1 MKTLKVKSIF
11 FSLLAIATLL
21 YMTSCEQEALQDIE
35 NPVEIT
41 ETNMLSVEKGRST
54 LAKHLSTVIAEQ
66 PELNEVLEEMIEE
79 EVEKGYYEKE
89 IFFNVKKDETS
100 TLLNGSTLNARLSA
114 LNDINVRSAMNYL
127 VENDPG
133 LAILMANPSGSKEFN
148 TRVYVDN
155 GIDDSDPNALMEY
168 YENGVYGTQP
178 LSEVPKT
185 ISFII
190 RKSEAYASPEEL
202 KSVDKSD
209 VKTLGIINGKKIQAF
224 GYNTVKE
231 SEVSA
236 GSSESQEESS
246 ILKSGVVNCPR
257 NDFSG
262 QEKLAAF
269 YTTQYQDY
277 WGTQMEYRFDAI
289 FSDNGPLGSIRMD
302 FWGTTVNTWYTANRV
317 LFTWEQNDHD
327 YMKYR
332 IVERDNGFTTTVNV
346 SVPNIPGSVSLS
358 YKSGDDFVAEQIV
371 EYCGGI
377 LNTNSGQGVYYPTG
391 YFRFS
396 VAQTGSATGAGP
408 DQQFHNV
415 TFKST
420 DNRYMVNESNGNNY
434 VYANRYSAGPWEKFS
449 IFMKNDGTFAIRGS
463 NGKYADVDWGAG
475 KKIKF
480 SSTNMYCSDCRFKFV
495 NYGSYKA
502 IQSVATGQFVS
513 SEGTY
518 NTPCLANRAQIAHW
532 EKWTVSGM

>member
-1 MKTLKVKSIF
+1 MKTLKAILF
-11 FSLLAIATLL
+11 ALLAVATLL
-21 YMTSCEQEALQDIE
+21 YMTSCEQEALQDIQ
-35 NPVEIT
+35 NPSDIT
-41 ETNMLSVEKGRST
+41 EMNMLSVENGRST

-66 PELNEVLEEMIEE
+66 PELNGALKEMMEE

-100 TLLNGSTLNARLSA
+100 ALLNGGTLNARLSTS
-114 LNDINVRSAMNYL
+114 NDVNVRKAMDYL
-127 VENDPG
+127 SENDPG
-133 LAILMANPSGSKEFN
+133 LAILMANPSNSKEFN

-168 YENGVYGTQP
+168 YENGEYGTQP
-178 LSEVPKT
+178 LSEVPST
-185 ISFII
+185 ISFIV
-190 RKSEAYASPEEL
+190 RKSEAYASLEDLESAEE
-202 KSVDKSD
+202 SD
-209 VKTLGIINGKKIQAF
+209 IKTLGTVHGKKIQAF
-224 GYNTVKE
+224 GYNTIDQ
-231 SEVSA
+231 SEELVNAST
-236 GSSESQEESS
+236 SSNESS
-246 ILKSGVVNCPR
+246 TLENRANCPR

-262 QEKLAAF
+262 QEKLASF

-289 FSDNGPLGSIRMD
+289 FADNGPLGSIRMD

-332 IVERDNGFTTTVNV
+332 IVERDNGFTTTATV

-358 YKSGDDFVAEQIV
+358 YTSGDDFVAEQIV

-396 VAQTGSATGAGP
+396 VAQTGSATGPGP

-449 IFMKNDGTFAIRGS
+449 IFMKNDGTFAMKGS
-463 NGKYADVDWGAG
+463 NGRYADIDWGAG

-495 NYGSYKA
+495 NYGGYKA

-518 NTPCLANRAQIAHW
+518 NEPCKANRAQIGHW